1 MTKPV
6 QIIAAMD
13 IGSNSLHMLLAYVDE
28 RGRLVSLK
36 SYKKILSLGAS
47 LTKSQHLTDIA
58 LESTYQA
65 IEKMKERAQYY
76 RPLFIV
82 VATHAVRVAKN
93 NEELLTNIYKRTK
106 LKVRIIPGE
115 EEARLMGLAISRSF
129 FLRDKTILCLDIGG
143 GSTEI
148 ALYRNGK
155 PIYLKSLELGSVT
168 LTTNYLKYKG
178 KNLSYEHID
187 QLQKAILK
195 TLAPVV
201 TELKKFSFKRSVIC
215 SGIGKTLAFM
225 DYRDQTGKRLKNPD
239 RYSLSR
245 KSINNFSRK
254 LSQLK
259 QSSMIR
265 NQWKIS
271 TNRSEIVLAG
281 TLVLQALTEEL
292 KIPCW
297 KISNYGI
304 REGIVLDTLPS
315 SPKDTK

>member
-129 FLRDKTILCLDIGG
+129 FLRDKTILCLDVGG

-292 KIPCW
+292 KIPSW